1 MKNKILIIGSVL
13 LALTLLVVFSF
24 NNSDTEGEH
33 FKEISLSENN
43 SVINKELPA
52 YYDTII
58 SVGLDAAG
66 ISGVYVVVGQ
76 LTDAAKE
83 QFNGE
88 LKAHIRFYN
97 GVYYLFT
104 NEMDKAEAIRVISHE
119 LIHINQ
125 YNTGQLIYDDG
136 EITWNGEK
144 YDLSTLDYDY
154 RPWEK
159 DAFDR
164 EGDLSNKISEILH

>member
-1 MKNKILIIGSVL
+1 MKKKVLMVVSVL
-13 LALTLLVVFSF
+13 LVLILAIIFSF
-24 NNSDTEGEH
+24 KTSATEDGY
-33 FKEISLSENN
+33 FKEVTLSENN
-43 SVINKELPA
+43 TIFNKELPA

-58 SVGLDAAG
+58 SVGLESAG
-66 ISGVYVVVGQ
+66 LNGVYVVVGQ

-97 GVYYLFT
+97 GVYYLFA
-104 NEMDKAEAIRVISHE
+104 NEMDRVDAIRVISHE

-125 YNTGQLIYDDG
+125 YNTGQLIYEDG
-136 EITWNGEK
+136 EITWNSEK

-159 DAFDR
+159 EAFDK
-164 EGDLSNKISEILH
+164 EEDLSNKISQILF

>member
-1 MKNKILIIGSVL
+1 MKKTILIVVSLIIILVL
-13 LALTLLVVFSF
+13 VFGLF
-24 NNSDTEGEH
+24 NRLSATEDGY
-33 FKEISLSENN
+33 FKEVELSQSN
-43 SVINKELPA
+43 SVYNKEMPSF
-52 YYDTII
+52 YDTIV

-66 ISGVYVVVGQ
+66 ITGTYVVIGQ
-76 LTDAAKE
+76 LSDAARE

-88 LKAHIRFYN
+88 LKAHIRYYN

-104 NEMDKAEAIRVISHE
+104 NEMDRVEAIRVISHE

-125 YNTGQLIYDDG
+125 YNSGQLIYEDG
-136 EITWNGEK
+136 ELTWNNQK

-159 DAFDR
+159 DAFDK
-164 EGDLSNKISEILH
+164 EGDLSNKISEILF

>member
-164 EGDLSNKISEILH
+164 EGDLSNKISELLH

>member
-1 MKNKILIIGSVL
+1 MKKKILIIGSVL
-13 LALTLLVVFSF
+13 LVLSLLFVFSF
-24 NNSDTEGEH
+24 DSSATEGEY
-33 FKEISLSENN
+33 FKEITLSENN
-43 SVINKELPA
+43 SIFNKEMPS

-104 NEMDKAEAIRVISHE
+104 NEMDRTEAIRVISHE
-119 LIHINQ
+119 LIHVNQ
-125 YNTGQLIYDDG
+125 YNTGQLIYDNG
-136 EITWNGEK
+136 EITWNNEK

-159 DAFDR
+159 DAFDK
-164 EGDLSNKISEILH
+164 EGDLSNKISEILY

>member
-1 MKNKILIIGSVL
+1 MKKKILIIGGL
-13 LALTLLVVFSF
+13 LLVATLVLVFSLKT
-24 NNSDTEGEH
+24 SATEGEY
-33 FKEISLSENN
+33 FKEITLSENN
-43 SVINKELPA
+43 SIINKELPT
-52 YYDTII
+52 YYDTVI

-66 ISGVYVVVGQ
+66 LTGVYIVVGQ
-76 LTDAAKE
+76 LTDAAKD

-104 NEMDKAEAIRVISHE
+104 NEMDRTEAIRVISHE
-119 LIHINQ
+119 LIHVNQ
-125 YNTGQLIYDDG
+125 YNTGQLVYDNG

-159 DAFDR
+159 NAFDK
-164 EGDLSNKISEILH
+164 EGDLSNKISEILY